1 MARGANPGTLLTIE
15 TTLTYDKDVAF
26 GHASAGKDLV
36 LSLVQTGTNAGK
48 GEIGVNNAKILGTF
62 LSLDADKVASYMADG
77 KPILLR
83 RTAATI
89 VPGVSLV
96 CAASGQ
102 VKSTP
107 TTETAE
113 TAERGRGQTVKILET
128 GANGRILAL
137 MP

>member
-1 MARGANPGTLLTIE
+1 MARGENNGTLLTIK
-15 TTLTYDKDVAF
+15 TSLTYDKDVAF
-26 GHASAGKDLV
+26 GHANAGKDLV
-36 LSLVQTGTNAGK
+36 LSMNQTS
-48 GEIGVNNAKILGTF
+48 GVAELGADGAKILGKF
-62 LSLDADKVASYMADG
+62 LSLDKDAVASYMADA
-77 KPILLR
+77 KPMLLR
-83 RTAATI
+83 KSAATI
-89 VPGVSLV
+89 VTGVSLV

-113 TAERGRGQTVKILET
+113 SAERGRGQVTVILET